1 MKQRI
6 DYLDIAKGI
15 GILLMVSAHIYD
27 NDPYQIA
34 VYSFHMP
41 LFILISG
48 FLLGKSK
55 NADKPFG
62 AFFASKFKG
71 LMVPYIITEICVLP
85 LFYFKQGCQP
95 ADLKWIITD
104 SLFLYY
110 TRGSATWF
118 LLSLFLSE
126 VIFWLLR
133 KCFQDMKLLAAIC
146 ILLYILSAC
155 GYSGNHIATIVL
167 RSLHGIFFLF
177 VGYSVAHMGK
187 ERKLSTAQLGLLTII
202 YCFATLF
209 NGKVAMVNSNY
220 GNLALYTYTSLVGS
234 YLVLLISKWLANH
247 SALSKIN
254 GFIKYWAICILLYIL
269 SACGYSGN
277 HIATIVLRSLHGIF
291 FLFVGYSVAHM
302 GKERKLST
310 AQLGLLTII
319 YCFATLFNGK
329 VAMVNSNY
337 GNLALYTYTSLV
349 GSYLVLLISKWLANH
364 SALSKINGFI
374 KYWGRNSLHVVCA
387 HLILLRY
394 GIDWY
399 FGTGPHY
406 PFFTGS
412 LIFGFVLLCEFL
424 LIEAAGWFKPLLGQ
438 RCANRK

>member
-254 GFIKYWAICILLYIL
+254 GFIKYW
-269 SACGYSGN
+269 
-277 HIATIVLRSLHGIF
+277 
-291 FLFVGYSVAHM
+291 
-302 GKERKLST
+302 
-310 AQLGLLTII
+310 
-319 YCFATLFNGK
+319 
-329 VAMVNSNY
+329 
-337 GNLALYTYTSLV
+337 
-349 GSYLVLLISKWLANH
+349 
-364 SALSKINGFI
+364 
-374 KYWGRNSLHVVCA
+374 GRNSLHVVCA